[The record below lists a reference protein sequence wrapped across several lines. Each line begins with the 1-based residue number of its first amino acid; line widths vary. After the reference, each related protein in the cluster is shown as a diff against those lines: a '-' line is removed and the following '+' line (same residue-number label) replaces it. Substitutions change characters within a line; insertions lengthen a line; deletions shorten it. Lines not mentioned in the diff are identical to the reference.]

1 MGRRHCRCVPG
12 LETIV
17 IRAAYFSV
25 MACLC
30 ALAFVVGLA
39 LSKRVVVLPAP
50 APAKTE
56 TLSCVR
62 VKQVTP
68 AGTIN
73 YLCEVKNGRP

>member
-1 MGRRHCRCVPG
+1 M
-12 LETIV
+12 
-17 IRAAYFSV
+17 IRFCTTL
-25 MACLC
+25 ACAVLVSI
-30 ALAFVVGLA
+30 LIT
-39 LSKRVVVLPAP
+39 VVLVAVFGDEP

-73 YLCEVKNGRP
+73 YLCEVRK

>member
-1 MGRRHCRCVPG
+1 MKTVLLVYIIFGFVATALLAIWTGR
-12 LETIV
+12 LASKQIAETG
-17 IRAAYFSV
+17 S
-25 MACLC
+25 
-30 ALAFVVGLA
+30 LA
-39 LSKRVVVLPAP
+39 

-73 YLCEVKNGRP
+73 YLCEVRK